1 MASRHSVLSILLD
14 EFRDSGC
21 GKPLMSHSIT
31 GQLASDSFGSQVGDS
46 GVHGPALGRR
56 AGQAGPK

>member
-31 GQLASDSFGSQVGDS
+31 GQLASDSFGSQVGD
-46 GVHGPALGRR
+46 
-56 AGQAGPK
+56 QATSPPQFF